1 LTKVHGRHT
10 FSFGGQFTQSFDNYL
25 QTNNGGAIIS
35 FNGSW
40 TAALASNK
48 GLANG
53 SDYADFLLGYGLGTG
68 ATFGNQTNG
77 NLIISAPVAGRE
89 DYWGFFFNDTWRVN
103 NKLTQ
108 PRFALRARG
117 AVDGTL

>member
-1 LTKVHGRHT
+1 M
-10 FSFGGQFTQSFDNYL
+10 GGTRSPSVGNLKRRYDNYL

-48 GLANG
+48 GLALG
-53 SDYADFLLGYGLGTG
+53 SDYADFLLGYGLGAGPHSEIRDREPGHLRTG
-68 ATFGNQTNG
+68 RRKRATRVSSLMTLARDKQTH
-77 NLIISAPVAGRE
+77 L
-89 DYWGFFFNDTWRVN
+89 
-103 NKLTQ
+103 Q
-108 PRFALRARG
+108 PRSALRARG